1 MRIISILIMTISL
14 LVSSFGYGAQSKKN
28 KLSPET
34 KGVIIGGT
42 ATGVGT
48 TIGVTLVGIT
58 ALFPAVIIGGGIGY
72 LTVKGNK
79 GLKKLRNKKK

>member
-1 MRIISILIMTISL
+1 MKRFFIILLSFVFILNSSL
-14 LVSSFGYGAQSKKN
+14 QAATVKKN

-42 ATGVGT
+42 ATGIGT

>member
-1 MRIISILIMTISL
+1 M
-14 LVSSFGYGAQSKKN
+14 
-28 KLSPET
+28 
-34 KGVIIGGT
+34 IIGGT